1 MSEAESVEVYEL
13 TMPAWCN
20 AGSNDTYCPGVV
32 SYAASLRAC
41 NCHSESSPTQIL
53 QDVQLSHIFPDSKT
67 FVDKPTNGTLNATLQ
82 AFAALGNNLTIEQV
96 IRFVN
101 TSFVRWPCPSHL
113 SVNEEGELT
122 SSKERVSS

>member
-1 MSEAESVEVYEL
+1 MLFSERSQ
-13 TMPAWCN
+13 
-20 AGSNDTYCPGVV
+20 
-32 SYAASLRAC
+32 R
-41 NCHSESSPTQIL
+41 QIL

-67 FVDKPTNGTLNATLQ
+67 FVDKPTNGTLNDTLQ

-101 TSFVRWPCPSHL
+101 TSFVRWPCPSRL
-113 SVNEEGELT
+113 SVIEEGKLT